1 MTEIMESRK
10 ISLDFLTVIASFLVV
25 LLHQAA
31 QVGSSSDIY
40 IYISDSRRS
49 CRSAFRYEKWRIAAV
64 KIAANGIF
72 VYRKSSC

>member
-40 IYISDSRRS
+40 IYI
-49 CRSAFRYEKWRIAAV
+49 YIY
-64 KIAANGIF
+64 IG
-72 VYRKSSC
+72 